1 MSKLELVF
9 IVFVGI
15 IAYSYI
21 FYSLLLYAVSRM
33 IKSKNVEDLPVT
45 DDSLP
50 RITLFVAAY
59 NEKDF
64 CEQKI
69 YNSLSLDYP
78 ADKLVHIWVTDGS
91 DDGTPDIIKEKFPQI
106 TLLHEDKRSGK
117 IGAVNRGM
125 QFVDTPIVV
134 FCDANTFLNNQSL
147 RQMVKYFVNDPLVGC
162 VAGEKK
168 IFTKEKD
175 QASGA
180 GEGIYWKYES
190 FIKRTESKLGSTLGA
205 AGELFAIRTELFE
218 PVEKDTILDD
228 FTISLRIAKRG
239 YKIKYAPEA
248 YAQEASSADVKEE
261 LKRKIRIAS
270 GGLQSTIRLAG
281 LLNPFRYPE
290 ISFKFFSHKILR
302 WFAAPLSFVAA
313 FVVNGVLITQETA
326 LNIYTELFACQI
338 LFYALAIFGM
348 LLEKKKIRLKIL
360 FVPYYIVMM
369 NYAAIAGTIRYMK
382 GNQSV
387 NWARARRQVID

>member
-9 IVFVGI
+9 IVIVGI
-15 IAYSYI
+15 IAYSYVL
-21 FYSLLLYAVSRM
+21 YSLLLYAVSRF
-33 IKSKNVEDLPVT
+33 IKSKKSDIPPVADDELPH
-45 DDSLP
+45 
-50 RITLFVAAY
+50 ITLFVAAY

-69 YNSLSLDYP
+69 NNSLSLDYP
-78 ADKLVHIWVTDGS
+78 AEKLTHVWVTDGS
-91 DDGTPDIIKEKFPQI
+91 DDGTPDIIKQKFPQI

-125 QFVDTPIVV
+125 QFVKTPIVI
-134 FCDANTFLNNQSL
+134 FCDANTYLNPQSL
-147 RQMVKYFVNDPLVGC
+147 REMVKYFVNDPKVGC

-168 IFTKEKD
+168 IFSQDKD

-248 YAQEASSADVKEE
+248 YAQESSSADVKEE

-270 GGLQSTIRLAG
+270 GGLQSTIRLVG
-281 LLNPFRYPE
+281 LLNPFRHPE
-290 ISFKFFSHKILR
+290 ISFKFLSHKILR
-302 WFAAPLSFVAA
+302 WFAVPLCFIAA
-313 FVVNGVLITQETA
+313 FAVNAVLLTQETA
-326 LNIYTELFACQI
+326 LDIYTGLFVCQI
-338 LFYALAIFGM
+338 LFYALAMIGFI
-348 LLEKKKIRLKIL
+348 LEKKKIRLKIL
-360 FVPYYIVMM
+360 FVPYYILMM
-369 NYAAIAGTIRYMK
+369 NYAAIAGTIRYIK

>member
-1 MSKLELVF
+1 MKILELVF
-9 IVFVGI
+9 FVIVGI

-21 FYSLLLYAVSRM
+21 LYGLVLYAVSRLV
-33 IKSKNVEDLPVT
+33 KSRKGGYPSVEEDKLPN
-45 DDSLP
+45 
-50 RITLFVAAY
+50 ITLFVAAY

-64 CEQKI
+64 CELKI
-69 YNSLSLDYP
+69 RNSLSLDYP
-78 ADKLVHIWVTDGS
+78 ANKLTHLWVTDGS
-91 DDGTPDIIKEKFPQI
+91 DDGTPDIIKQKFPQI

-125 QFVDTPIVV
+125 LFVKTPIVI
-134 FCDANTFLNNQSL
+134 FCDANTYLNPESL
-147 RQMVKYFVNDPLVGC
+147 REIVKYFVNDPKVGC

-168 IFTKEKD
+168 IFTQEKD

-248 YAQEASSADVKEE
+248 YAQESSSADVKEE

-281 LLNPFRYPE
+281 LLNPFKHPE
-290 ISFKFFSHKILR
+290 ISFKFLSHKILR
-302 WFAAPLSFVAA
+302 WFAVPLCFIAA
-313 FVVNGVLITQETA
+313 FAINAVLITQETA
-326 LNIYTELFACQI
+326 LNIYTGLFVCQS
-338 LFYALAIFGM
+338 LFYALAILGFI
-348 LLEKKKIRLKIL
+348 LEKKKIRLKIL
-360 FVPYYIVMM
+360 FVPYYILMM

-387 NWARARRQVID
+387 NWVRARRQVID